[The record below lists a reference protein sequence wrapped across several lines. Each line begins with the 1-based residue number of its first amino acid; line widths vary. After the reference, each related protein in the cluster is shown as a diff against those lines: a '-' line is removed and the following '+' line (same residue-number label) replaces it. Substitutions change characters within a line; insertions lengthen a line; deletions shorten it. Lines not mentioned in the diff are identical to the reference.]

1 MGKNHSEEKE
11 IPWSLVHFLQLK
23 RDISVPL
30 SRLRAPGCC
39 PRRGDDEHWTQ
50 HHGILSK
57 GKSGSFSAFC
67 WYWTIPC
74 QHILKFR
81 FALIFLCAEEKRG
94 YCPFLYWCFLHDALL
109 SSLLFFFLLLE
120 RLLVRPPPSKCFY
133 ISPLESNA
141 RVCSTPA
148 SYTTTPKCYSSS
160 DDVA

>member
-1 MGKNHSEEKE
+1 MGTNYSEEKE
-11 IPWSLVHFLQLK
+11 IPWSLVHFLQFK

-30 SRLRAPGCC
+30 SRLRASDCC
-39 PRRGDDEHWTQ
+39 PKHGDVEHWTQ

-57 GKSGSFSAFC
+57 GKSGCFSAFC

-74 QHILKFR
+74 QHVLKFR
-81 FALIFLCAEEKRG
+81 FALIFLCAEEKCR
-94 YCPFLYWCFLHDALL
+94 YCPFLYWCVPQDALL
-109 SSLLFFFLLLE
+109 SSLPFFLLLLE
-120 RLLVRPPPSKCFY
+120 RLLVRSLSSKCFY

-141 RVCSTPA
+141 SVSSMPA